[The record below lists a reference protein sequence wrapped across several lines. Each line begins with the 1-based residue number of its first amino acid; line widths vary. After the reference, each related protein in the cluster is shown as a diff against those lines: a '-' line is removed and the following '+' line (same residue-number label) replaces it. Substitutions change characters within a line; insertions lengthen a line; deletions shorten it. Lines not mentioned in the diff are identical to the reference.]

1 MKRKLFDFKSHT
13 SISKSV
19 EKKKTLKYI
28 QFLLLFLIFASTIT
42 KAQTITDITD
52 KYALSAVLAAIEKAE
67 SMDVL
72 VNIAVVDAGANL
84 KAFIRMDNSFLGSID
99 VAIKKAKT
107 SRYFNIAT
115 GDLGKLTQP
124 GGIIYNIELS
134 NNGLVSFPGGV
145 PITNKEGAIIGA
157 IGVSGGTI
165 EEDHKIASFG
175 AKSIL
180 KN

>member
-1 MKRKLFDFKSHT
+1 MMNCYNHKT
-13 SISKSV
+13 ASKPK
-19 EKKKTLKYI
+19 EKTLKYSR
-28 QFLLLFLIFASTIT
+28 LLFVLLIFTSPFLV
-42 KAQTITDITD
+42 AQNTTDVTD
-52 KYALSAVLAAIEKAE
+52 KDALSAVLAAKEKAE
-67 SMDVL
+67 TMGVL

-84 KAFIRMDNSFLGSID
+84 KAFIRMDDSFLGSID

-115 GDLGKLTQP
+115 EDLGKLTQP

-145 PITNKEGAIIGA
+145 PIENNKGKIIGA

-165 EEDHKIASFG
+165 EEDHKIATYG

-180 KN
+180 TEKKTK

>member
-1 MKRKLFDFKSHT
+1 MMNLYTPKITFNPKG
-13 SISKSV
+13 
-19 EKKKTLKYI
+19 KTLKHNR
-28 QFLLLFLIFASTIT
+28 LLFVLLIFTSTFLV
-42 KAQTITDITD
+42 AQNTTDITD
-52 KYALSAVLAAIEKAE
+52 KDALSAILKAKQKAE
-67 SMDVL
+67 SMGVL

-84 KAFIRMDNSFLGSID
+84 KAFVRMDDSFLGSID

-134 NNGLVSFPGGV
+134 NNGLISFPGGV
-145 PITNKEGAIIGA
+145 PIKNNEGKIIGA

-165 EEDHKIASFG
+165 EEDHKIATYG

-180 KN
+180 KEQKTK